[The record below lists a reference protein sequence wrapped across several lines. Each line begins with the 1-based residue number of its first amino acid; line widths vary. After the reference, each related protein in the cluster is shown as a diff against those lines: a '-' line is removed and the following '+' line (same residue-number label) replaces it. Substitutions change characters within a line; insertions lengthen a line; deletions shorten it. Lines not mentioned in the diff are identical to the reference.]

1 VEGGDASE
9 ENGFCERAGIVEAG
23 AGGSFTED
31 GVDELVTMVAAGG
44 FFEGEVFEFV

>member
-1 VEGGDASE
+1 MEGGDASE
-9 ENGFCERAGIVEAG
+9 ENGFRERAGIVEAG
-23 AGGSFTED
+23 AGGSFPED